1 MSDIRKFQITTGH
14 TVIGKMV
21 EESSDRW
28 VVLEHPLGVQ
38 VVQTG
43 QDQFGLK
50 LVPFDPSNPEGRT
63 KFYQSQIVSEALDVP
78 EGLVNAYIQ
87 QTSSIQIISAL
98 DQMEGL
104 RK

>member
-1 MSDIRKFQITTGH
+1 MLDIVKIQITTGH
-14 TVIGKMV
+14 TVIGRLV
-21 EESSDRW
+21 ENSSDRW
-28 VVLEHPLGVQ
+28 IVLEHPLGVQ

-50 LVPFDPSNPEGRT
+50 LVPFDPSNPEGKT
-63 KFYQSQIVSEALDVP
+63 KFYVSQIVSELLDLP
-78 EGLVNAYIQ
+78 EGLVNAYVK
-87 QTSSIQIISAL
+87 QTSNIQIISAL

>member
-1 MSDIRKFQITTGH
+1 MSDIRKIQITTGH
-14 TVIGKMV
+14 TVIGKV
-21 EESSDRW
+21 VGESSDRW

-63 KFYQSQIVSEALDVP
+63 KFYMSQIVSELMDLP
-78 EGLVNAYIQ
+78 EGLVNAYIK